1 MAATKM
7 INETVPVF
15 MLGQVGVVVQTMMA
29 FGYCLVMGMG
39 MGLPAA
45 DYDPAL
51 HNAKNDA
58 AKAMDQED
66 TFWRF
71 LYIFPCFLNIW
82 MLFNMFV
89 FIKEDSIMFSLSKDD
104 EESAKRLIDK
114 VYHKDED
121 RDEILQTL
129 KGQVQKKSAQ

>member
-1 MAATKM
+1 
-7 INETVPVF
+7 
-15 MLGQVGVVVQTMMA
+15 MA

-39 MGLPAA
+39 MGLPSD
-45 DYDPAL
+45 DYNPGITG
-51 HNAKNDA
+51 NAKNDA
-58 AKAMDQED
+58 AKLIDQED

-89 FIKEDSIMFSLSKDD
+89 FIREDSIMFNLSKEDD
-104 EESAKRLIDK
+104 EGAMRLIDK

-121 RDEILQTL
+121 REEILKTL
-129 KGQVQKKSAQ
+129 KG